1 VFENLN
7 DSKENKMKSL
17 ATIFAALFLSF
28 MSLAAAP
35 SSSESSP
42 IYASKG
48 MAMHFRGSN
57 YVKAGSTISVELNS
71 TFEATAEL
79 SVENTDGKQ
88 FVDTG
93 IEIEKGV
100 NVLKFN
106 VSDIPSGVYFVKVKT
121 DSKTETLTFVVQ

>member
-1 VFENLN
+1 
-7 DSKENKMKSL
+7 
-17 ATIFAALFLSF
+17 
-28 MSLAAAP
+28 
-35 SSSESSP
+35 
-42 IYASKG
+42 